1 MKFGVIAMKIS
12 WGVIAM
18 KPGVIAM
25 KPLFS
30 TIRKMSDTES
40 LERHGQPS
48 YKVDTIRLVGV

>member
-1 MKFGVIAMKIS
+1 MKA
-12 WGVIAM
+12 
-18 KPGVIAM
+18 GVIAM

-30 TIRKMSDTES
+30 TIGKMQRTES